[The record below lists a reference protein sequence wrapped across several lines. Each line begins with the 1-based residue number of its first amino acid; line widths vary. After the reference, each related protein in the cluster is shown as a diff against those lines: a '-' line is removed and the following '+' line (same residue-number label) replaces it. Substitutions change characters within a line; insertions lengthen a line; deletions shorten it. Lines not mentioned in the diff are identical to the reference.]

1 MLILEQKLR
10 QVHKLHLKI
19 SELTL
24 DFLLCDFL

>member
-24 DFLLCDFL
+24 DFLCDFL